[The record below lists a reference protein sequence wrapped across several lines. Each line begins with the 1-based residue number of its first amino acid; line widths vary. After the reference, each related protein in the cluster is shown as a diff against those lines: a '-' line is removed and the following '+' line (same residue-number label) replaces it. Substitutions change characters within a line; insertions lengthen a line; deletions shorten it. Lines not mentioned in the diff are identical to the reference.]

1 MANLTTSFAGML
13 GVSLLLGA
21 CAHRA
26 PAPGSPPAPDARA
39 PAPTARETVTVRDA
53 ALDRRVGI
61 LELRLLAKDAQIEAL
76 TRQLDDARQE
86 VVRAMAKLRTLATR
100 AEAASGM
107 AEAEIAVQTLRGNAQ
122 HAMPELDQAEHL
134 LQMSS
139 AEFND
144 ENYGGALYLAN
155 QAKGAARVGEDRLAG
170 AQQLA
175 ARPGEVPFAVPIP
188 LKVTTPTN
196 VREGPGTSFPV
207 LFTLAA
213 GALVVGHSYA
223 DDWVRIADD
232 GGRVGWV
239 AGNLVAG
246 RQ

>member
-1 MANLTTSFAGML
+1 MANQAVVCFGPFAA
-13 GVSLLLGA
+13 SLLLAA
-21 CAHRA
+21 CAPKA
-26 PAPGSPPAPDARA
+26 PAPGAPPGPVTG
-39 PAPTARETVTVRDA
+39 PTAARETVTVRDA
-53 ALDRRVGI
+53 ALDRRVGV
-61 LELRLLAKDAQIEAL
+61 LDLRLLAKDAQIEAL

-107 AEAEIAVQTLRGNAQ
+107 AEAEIAVQTLRGKAERTS
-122 HAMPELDQAEHL
+122 PELEQAERL

-155 QAKGAARVGEDRLAG
+155 QAKGAARAGEDRLAG
-170 AQQLA
+170 AQQLP
-175 ARPGEVPFAVPIP
+175 ARAGEVAFAVPVP
-188 LKVTTPTN
+188 LKVTTTTN
-196 VREGPGTSFPV
+196 VREGPGTNFPV

-213 GALVVGHSYA
+213 GALVMGHSYA
-223 DDWVRIADD
+223 DDWVRVADD

-239 AGNLVAG
+239 AGNLVTG

>member
-1 MANLTTSFAGML
+1 MAS
-13 GVSLLLGA
+13 SLFRCPGTLAAWVMVAA
-21 CAHRA
+21 CARNA
-26 PAPGSPPAPDARA
+26 PAPEAAPEPAAHA
-39 PAPTARETVTVRDA
+39 PAPAARETVTVRDVT
-53 ALDRRVGI
+53 LDRRVGV
-61 LELRLLAKDAQIEAL
+61 LELRLLAKDAQMEAL

-107 AEAEIAVQTLRGNAQ
+107 AEAEIAVQTLRGKAERST
-122 HAMPELDQAEHL
+122 PELEQAERL
-134 LQMSS
+134 LRLSA

-144 ENYGGALYLAN
+144 ENYGGALYLAT
-155 QAKGAARVGEDRLAG
+155 QAKGAARLGEDRLAG
-170 AQQLA
+170 AQQIGS
-175 ARPGEVPFAVPIP
+175 RPGETPFAFPVP

-196 VREGPGTSFPV
+196 VRDGPGTNFPV

-223 DDWVRIADD
+223 DDWVRVADD
-232 GGRVGWV
+232 SGRMGWV
-239 AGNLVAG
+239 AGNLVTG